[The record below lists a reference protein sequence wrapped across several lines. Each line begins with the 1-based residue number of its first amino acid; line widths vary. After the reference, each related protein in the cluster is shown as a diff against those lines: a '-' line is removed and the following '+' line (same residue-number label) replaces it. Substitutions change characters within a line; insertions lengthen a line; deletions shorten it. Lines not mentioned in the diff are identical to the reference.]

1 MSQPVENTMT
11 VGAPTP
17 EAAPTTTANILEVS
31 HVSHAFGGLYAVNDC
46 SFTVQR
52 GKITALIGPN
62 GAGKSTLINV
72 IAGFYK
78 LQTGSITFDGQSIG
92 GKPPYVI
99 AQRGLIRTFQISR
112 DYGGMSVLENMMV
125 PPQNQA
131 GENLFNVLFRPG
143 LVARDEKRNLEKAL
157 STLNTFG
164 LYDKREEYARNLS
177 GGQKRLL
184 EMARSLMAGP
194 KLLLLDEPMAGVN
207 PALAD
212 RLAEHITDL
221 RNQGLTVMMVEHNL
235 GIVDQIA
242 EDVIVLAN
250 GTTLARGTM
259 ADLRANEEV
268 VTAYLGGG

>member
-1 MSQPVENTMT
+1 MQPS
-11 VGAPTP
+11 
-17 EAAPTTTANILEVS
+17 ANILEVS
-31 HVSHAFGGLYAVNDC
+31 HVTHAFGGVKAVDDC
-46 SFTVQR
+46 SITIQR

-62 GAGKSTLINV
+62 GAGKSTLINI

-78 LQTGSITFDGQSIG
+78 MQEGAITLDGKSIG
-92 GKPPYVI
+92 GKPSYRI
-99 AQRGLIRTFQISR
+99 AQSGLIRTFQISR

-131 GENLFNVLFRPG
+131 GENLFNVFFRPG
-143 LVARDEKRNLEKAL
+143 LVAAEEKNHVAKAL
-157 STLNTFG
+157 DTLNTFG

-184 EMARSLMAGP
+184 EMARALMASP

-212 RLAEHITDL
+212 QLAKHILDL
-221 RNQGLTVMMVEHNL
+221 RDQGLTVMMVEHNL

-259 ADLRANEEV
+259 AELRANEEV

>member
-1 MSQPVENTMT
+1 MPQS
-11 VGAPTP
+11 
-17 EAAPTTTANILEVS
+17 ANILEVA
-31 HVSHAFGGLYAVNDC
+31 HVSHAFGGIKAVNDC
-46 SFTVQR
+46 SLAIKA

-62 GAGKSTLINV
+62 GAGKSTLINI

-78 LQTGSITFDGQSIG
+78 LQEGTITFNGASIG
-92 GKPPYVI
+92 GKPAYAI
-99 AQRGLIRTFQISR
+99 AQSGLIRTFQISR

-131 GENLFNVLFRPG
+131 GENMFNVLFRPG
-143 LVARDEKRNLEKAL
+143 LVAMEEKANL
-157 STLNTFG
+157 AKAIDTLNTFG
-164 LYDKREEYARNLS
+164 LYDKREEYAKNLS

-184 EMARSLMAGP
+184 EMARALMAGP

-212 RLAEHITDL
+212 RLAEHILDL

-235 GIVDQIA
+235 GIVDQIG

-250 GTTLARGTM
+250 GTTLAQGTL
-259 ADLRANEEV
+259 AELRANEAV